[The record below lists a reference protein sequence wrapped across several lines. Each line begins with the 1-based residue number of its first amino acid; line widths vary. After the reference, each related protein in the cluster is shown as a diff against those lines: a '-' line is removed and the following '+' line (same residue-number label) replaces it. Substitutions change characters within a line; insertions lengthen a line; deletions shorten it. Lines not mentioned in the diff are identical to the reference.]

1 MRTTLV
7 VTALLI
13 KFVMKYHIYI
23 LYILV
28 VLFFWG
34 CKEKKEEY
42 DFSNKYFELEPQ
54 EKVKMDP
61 FGFNLSQPIKGVAF
75 YDNKIFINTHNKD
88 GIELVNANKKE
99 KLEGRRYEFSGSG
112 EKITI
117 FVLPD
122 STGLVIYNGMYYDIL
137 KIRDAAERKKEALPS
152 YNQIEEYINNG
163 CVTGKVKKTILSQ
176 YETKIAFEK
185 YVKEKVAEEICHYD
199 TSGQLVNQ
207 MVYEISPKDG
217 EKIPNTEYLYQY
229 KGDNKVY
236 YKCKSYKKYGKRAFF
251 ECLDFDEEGRVHYD
265 EIIYK
270 YNKQN
275 QLAAIQQN
283 GEYKK
288 MKQEYFYSEDSLL
301 VEIKTYDFS
310 HKLINVTKVKRKK
323 GGGTQLFKYSEE
335 GERKRVLTYDNK
347 GYLISNIPYSNAK
360 ESYWGLRQ
368 EIEYSSNMVILKN
381 LRRESGGGYR
391 EHIEKDI
398 LSFDTYGNILKRFST
413 YRREPFKSRPD
424 LEVYETEDEET
435 FSYIY
440 DERGNWIRLKVVDSK
455 KEYPVI
461 IERDIEYY

>member
-1 MRTTLV
+1 
-7 VTALLI
+7 
-13 KFVMKYHIYI
+13 MKYHIYI

-61 FGFNLSQPIKGVAF
+61 FGFYLSQPIKGVAF
-75 YDNKIFINTHNKD
+75 YDNKIFINTYNKD
-88 GIELVNANKKE
+88 GIELLNANKE
-99 KLEGRRYEFSGSG
+99 EIINDCYEFSSNGK
-112 EKITI
+112 EVTI
-117 FVLPD
+117 CVLPD
-122 STGLVIYNGMYYDIL
+122 SSGFVRYNGATYDIL
-137 KIRDAAERKKEALPS
+137 KIRDSTEKKKKALPS
-152 YNQIEEYINNG
+152 YNQIEEYVNNG
-163 CVTGKVKKTILSQ
+163 CVIGKVKRATLSR
-176 YETKIAFEK
+176 YEIKIAFEK

-199 TSGQLVNQ
+199 TIGRLINH

-217 EKIPNTEYLYQY
+217 RRTLNTEYLYRYEGQ
-229 KGDNKVY
+229 NKVY
-236 YKCKSYKKYGKRAFF
+236 YKCKSYKKYGERAFLK
-251 ECLDFDEEGRVHYD
+251 CVDFDEEGRVHYD

-275 QLAAIQQN
+275 QLATIQQN
-283 GEYKK
+283 GEYEK
-288 MKQEYFYSEDSLL
+288 MKQEYSYSEDSLL

-310 HKLINVTKVKRKK
+310 HKLINVTKVKHKK
-323 GGGTQLFKYSEE
+323 GGGTQLFKYSGE

-347 GYLISNIPYSNAK
+347 GYLISNIPYSNAE
-360 ESYWGLRQ
+360 ESYWGWRQ
-368 EIEYSSNMVILKN
+368 EIEYSSNIVILKN
-381 LRRESGGGYR
+381 LRRKSGGGYR

-424 LEVYETEDEET
+424 LEVYETKDEET

-440 DERGNWIRLKVVDSK
+440 DERGNWIRSKVVDSR
-455 KEYPVI
+455 KEHPVI